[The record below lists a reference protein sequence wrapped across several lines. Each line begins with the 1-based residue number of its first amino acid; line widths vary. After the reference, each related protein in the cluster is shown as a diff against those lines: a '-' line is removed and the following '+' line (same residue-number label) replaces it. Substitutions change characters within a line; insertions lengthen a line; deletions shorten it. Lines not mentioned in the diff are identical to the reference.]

1 MEVLID
7 DREKDDE
14 RIDAIIKYYGKAVRI
29 ERLDTGDI
37 VINQDDNPSI
47 AFEIKTWQDFIG
59 SIKNRRIQK
68 EVLSMKEQYPFSF
81 VIVYDNG
88 KWNKKYVHAS
98 RAQIQGNIISI
109 MQRYKVPVIIAK
121 NLNELII
128 CLELCIRNV
137 NKSSEPIEPP
147 IVRDKSTNEYINVLI
162 GLPNVGTKT
171 AQKLLDTF
179 GKPSAVLTATE
190 EELNNVKGLTSPVKQ
205 VILRM

>member
-81 VIVYDNG
+81 VIVYCF
-88 KWNKKYVHAS
+88 
-98 RAQIQGNIISI
+98 
-109 MQRYKVPVIIAK
+109 
-121 NLNELII
+121 E
-128 CLELCIRNV
+128 
-137 NKSSEPIEPP
+137 
-147 IVRDKSTNEYINVLI
+147 VLA
-162 GLPNVGTKT
+162 LPN
-171 AQKLLDTF
+171 F
-179 GKPSAVLTATE
+179 
-190 EELNNVKGLTSPVKQ
+190 
-205 VILRM
+205 R